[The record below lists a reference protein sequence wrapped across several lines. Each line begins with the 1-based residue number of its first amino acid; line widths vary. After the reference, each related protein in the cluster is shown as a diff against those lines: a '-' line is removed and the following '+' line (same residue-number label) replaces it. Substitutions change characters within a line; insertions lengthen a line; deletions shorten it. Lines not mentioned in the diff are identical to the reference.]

1 MFERA
6 ACPACG
12 QQSII
17 PITHDELAE
26 DTTCQ
31 NSECRVTLNK
41 EGRIIGQWTAGY
53 ADFIRGPQNTHV

>member
-1 MFERA
+1 MFERQ

-17 PITHDELAE
+17 PIVKDEIAE

-41 EGRIIGQWTAGY
+41 ENRVIGRWTEGY
-53 ADFIRGPQNTHV
+53 KEYVREPAHV